1 MSATKVKKPRMRTGA
16 FLSKYGRILIGGS
29 ILFVIVF
36 SVLFAD
42 VLDGGWSSNPVKF
55 DPSGADKFLKPGES
69 SINPE
74 TGKMQV
80 HILGTDSNGVDLLA
94 LLLHGGK
101 PTLLVAVGAQTI
113 LIVLGTVL
121 GLLCGY
127 YNKVERVVMRV
138 LEAFATIPN
147 MLLTMLVLSLFKF
160 SEEKTLLENALPM
173 MLSMS
178 IHGVPGLAR
187 MIRNQVLS
195 LREKE
200 YIESEKAMGA
210 GDMRTIFVHILP
222 ACSSYLLVR
231 FSNGLA
237 GMVLSMASLSFLGLG
252 IPVLVAPT
260 WGSMVSTNKR
270 AIMNPE
276 LMYVFLFP
284 TLVVSLTVFA
294 FVMLGDGLRDLFD
307 PRLK

>member
-1 MSATKVKKPRMRTGA
+1 MSATKVKKPHMRPTA
-16 FLSKYGRILIGGS
+16 FLSKYGRILIGGT
-29 ILFVIVF
+29 ILFVILF
-36 SVLFAD
+36 CVLFAD
-42 VLDGGWSSNPVKF
+42 VLDCGWSNNPVKF

-80 HILGTDSNGVDLLA
+80 HLLGTDSNGVDLWS

-127 YNKVERVVMRV
+127 YNKVERVVMRI

-147 MLLTMLVLSLFKF
+147 LLLTMLVLSLFEF
-160 SEEKTLLENALPM
+160 SEDKTLLENALPM

-210 GDMRTIFVHILP
+210 GDLRTIFVHILP

-237 GMVLSMASLSFLGLG
+237 GMVLSMASLSYLGLG

-270 AIMNPE
+270 AVMNPE
-276 LMYVFLFP
+276 LIHVFLFP
-284 TLVVSLTVFA
+284 TLVVSLTVFG

>member
-1 MSATKVKKPRMRTGA
+1 MSTVKTKKPRMLFSA
-16 FLSKYGRILIGGS
+16 FLRKYGRILIGGT
-29 ILFVIVF
+29 ILAVVFFCVI
-36 SVLFAD
+36 FAD
-42 VLDGGWSSNPVKF
+42 QLDMGYPHDSFTF
-55 DPSGADKFLKPGES
+55 DATLQNGSIKPGGVD
-69 SINPE
+69 
-74 TGKMQV
+74 TFGGKHLM
-80 HILGTDSNGVDLLA
+80 GTDQLGRDIWSRI
-94 LLLHGGK
+94 LHGGR
-101 PTLLVAVGAQTI
+101 PTLLVALGAQSM
-113 LIVLGTVL
+113 LIVMGTVV

-127 YNKVERVVMRV
+127 YNKVERVVMRI

-147 MLLTMLVLSLFKF
+147 MLLTMLVMSLFTF
-160 SEEKTLLENALPM
+160 NSEKSMIENCLPM

-210 GDMRTIFVHILP
+210 GDLRTMFIHILP

-231 FSNGLA
+231 FSNGLS

-252 IPVLVAPT
+252 LPLSIPT
-260 WGSMVSTNKR
+260 WGFMVSDTKEV
-270 AIMNPE
+270 IYSPDHFYIFMW
-276 LMYVFLFP
+276 P
-284 TLVVSLTVFA
+284 TLVISITVFGFA
-294 FVMLGDGLRDLFD
+294 MLGDGLRDLLD

>member
-1 MSATKVKKPRMRTGA
+1 MSATKLKKPRMRTGA
-16 FLSKYGRILIGGS
+16 FLAKYGRILIGGS
-29 ILFVIVF
+29 ILACILFG
-36 SVLFAD
+36 VLFAD
-42 VLDGGWSSNPVKF
+42 VLDGGWSSDPKKF
-55 DPSGADKFLKPGES
+55 DPGPADNFLKPGTVS
-69 SINPE
+69 VNPD
-74 TGKMQV
+74 TGEEQV
-80 HILGTDSNGVDLLA
+80 HILGTNANGVDMWA
-94 LLLHGGK
+94 MLLHGGK
-101 PTLLVAVGAQTI
+101 PTLLIAVGAQTI

-127 YNKVERVVMRV
+127 YNKVERVVMRI

-147 MLLTMLVLSLFKF
+147 LLLTMLVLSLFTFDEDK
-160 SEEKTLLENALPM
+160 SLLENALPM

-237 GMVLSMASLSFLGLG
+237 GMVLSMASLSYLGLG
-252 IPVLVAPT
+252 IPTLEYPT
-260 WGSMVSTNKR
+260 WGSIVSDNKR
-270 AIMNPE
+270 ALMTPE
-276 LMYVFLFP
+276 YRHAFLYP
-284 TLVVSLTVFA
+284 TLLVSATVFA
-294 FVMLGDGLRDLFD
+294 FVMLGDGLRDLLD